1 MPPAFFSV
9 DPHGGSPIYLQLAE
23 QIKRAIAIGAL
34 GSGERL
40 PTVKAL
46 ALDLKVN
53 ANTVARVYREL
64 EQEGVIATAPGRG
77 SFVRE
82 SGAVDA
88 TQRAAADT
96 VTVAIDNAVR
106 EARSLGMSRTTVHTV
121 ADASIARWYTD
132 SDLEDAT

>member
-9 DPHGGSPIYLQLAE
+9 DPHGGSPIYVQLAE
-23 QIKRAIAIGAL
+23 QVKRAIAIGAL
-34 GSGERL
+34 GPGERL

-46 ALDLKVN
+46 AIDLKVN

-64 EQEGVIATAPGRG
+64 EAEGVIATAPGRG

-82 SGAVDA
+82 NDAVD
-88 TQRAAADT
+88 TVQRAAHDT

-106 EARSLGMSRTTVHTV
+106 EARSLGMTRD
-121 ADASIARWYTD
+121 AAAAIANASIARWYSEET
-132 SDLEDAT
+132 S